1 MLVPVTE
8 ALYNTVLGVDAV
20 LMLIEAGAAGVDVT
34 ETRSCLPPLP
44 GAWAMHPP
52 RGSRTAA
59 TINRKIAE
67 DKKFRTE
74 PSDSQKAI
82 EENSWGGK
90 REVYSVIVILSCSIR
105 PVNLELALVA
115 LVAKARVS
123 QVSRVLEPAIFA
135 LQAKALE
142 FL

>member
-1 MLVPVTE
+1 
-8 ALYNTVLGVDAV
+8 
-20 LMLIEAGAAGVDVT
+20 
-34 ETRSCLPPLP
+34 
-44 GAWAMHPP
+44 MHPP